1 MLLGSGYLDRFV
13 MFYFFFLKKAENN
26 RLKKASQPKFCN
38 IIFLLLLKIDSVG
51 PEDQQINLVLPCILI
66 LGLF

>member
-26 RLKKASQPKFCN
+26 RLKKASQSKFCN

>member
-13 MFYFFFLKKAENN
+13 MFYFFFLKKENN